1 MAGAR
6 VTAAERRLARQL
18 ALDFTQTTEPGVAA
32 AQQIG
37 WRAML
42 AALRAYRRGADP
54 VEAAGKVLDG
64 MAPLL
69 ASALLVAA
77 LTGIERGHKLLPVTL
92 SLAMPISDTYKNA
105 VQSLKQRTGLTDT
118 AVKELEKK
126 LQTQALRVSRTAKA
140 AVEKKLEKTMLRITE
155 EGLHVRD
162 GVKELRGA
170 FEAAG
175 IVPGNAY
182 MLESVY
188 RTQTALAYAA
198 GKVQVE
204 QSPDA
209 QEILWGYKYVTVGDD
224 RVRDSH
230 IALDGV
236 TLPKTDPFWQENY
249 PPNGW
254 ACRCQALPL
263 YEQRPVVM
271 PPDEVEINGKPVHPG
286 ADEGFRFNPGVLI
299 EMPGAT
305 LTPI

>member
-1 MAGAR
+1 VAVAR

-18 ALDFTQTTEPGVAA
+18 ALDFTATTELGVAA

-42 AALRAYRRGADP
+42 AALRAYRRGDDP
-54 VEAAGKVLDG
+54 VAAAGDVLDD

-69 ASALLVAA
+69 ASAMLVAA
-77 LTGIERGHKLLPVTL
+77 LTGIERGHKLLPVAL
-92 SLAMPISDTYKNA
+92 SLAMPISDTYRNA
-105 VQSLKQRTGLTDT
+105 VEALKHRTALTDA

-140 AVEKKLEKTMLRITE
+140 AVEKKLAKTMLRITQ

-182 MLESVY
+182 LLESVY
-188 RTQTALAYAA
+188 RTHSAMAYAA

-204 QSPDA
+204 QSPES

-230 IALDGV
+230 IALEGV

-254 ACRCQALPL
+254 ACRCQAIPL
-263 YEQRPVVM
+263 YEQRSVVM
-271 PPDEVEINGKPVHPG
+271 PPEEVEINGKPVKPG
-286 ADEGFRFNPGVLI
+286 ADPGFRFNPGVLI
-299 EMPGAT
+299 
-305 LTPI
+305 

>member
-1 MAGAR
+1 VPGR
-6 VTAAERRLARQL
+6 VTPQERRLAHTL
-18 ALDFTQTTEPGVAA
+18 ALDFAQTIERGVDA

-42 AALRAYRRGADP
+42 AALRALRRGADP
-54 VEAAGKVLDG
+54 VPPVRAELERLHPLVTSAMLVSVLLGVRRG
-64 MAPLL
+64 M
-69 ASALLVAA
+69 LLVPA
-77 LTGIERGHKLLPVTL
+77 PL
-92 SLAMPISDTYKNA
+92 SLAVSDVYQGA
-105 VQSLKQRTGLTDT
+105 VT
-118 AVKELEKK
+118 
-126 LQTQALRVSRTAKA
+126 ALRRRLRLPDATLKALERQLATRALRITHDTSA
-140 AVEKKLEKTMLRITE
+140 AVERRIERAMLRIGT

-162 GVKELRGA
+162 GVKQLRLEFA
-170 FEAAG
+170 KAG
-175 IVPGNAY
+175 IVPGNSFT
-182 MLESVY
+182 LEGVY
-188 RTQTALAYAA
+188 RTQSALAYAA